1 MPKQAYV
8 PTDRRMPY
16 YSDIVLGY
24 VMGSDIGHAFREVSL
39 TMTATLQFG
48 SVIADDLTE
57 AAAAAD
63 ADTVF
68 VWADQPFGL
77 DAVPVGTSFRAVV
90 AKQDATLNRYRV
102 VYSDGSAI
110 DDAGVIALEAKGLKL
125 TDKVLLPTT

>member
-1 MPKQAYV
+1 MPKIAYT
-8 PTDRRMPY
+8 PTDGRMPY
-16 YSDIVLGY
+16 YSDLVLGY
-24 VMGSDIGHAFREVSL
+24 VMGSDIGHAFREVEL

-48 SVIADDLTE
+48 SVITASLTE
-57 AAAAAD
+57 SAAAGT

-77 DAVPVGTSFRAVV
+77 DAVPVGTKFRAVV
-90 AKQDATLNRYRV
+90 AKTDATLNRYRV

-110 DDAGVIALEAKGLKL
+110 DNAGVVALEAKGLKL